1 MRRQR
6 IAYDPLTGTFTRD
19 GQPLHT
25 WLNAWGKPVFSYNGV
40 RVIAAR
46 AAWALH
52 TGTPPRPDQC
62 VIPEDG
68 DPTNLKAGNL
78 LCVHRR
84 VIRHRQKTPVHN
96 KSGHRNVSW
105 LAREQRWRV
114 RVKAGGVSY
123 NFGFYTD
130 INDAAVAAKA
140 ARQTLHGRF
149 AATT

>member
-1 MRRQR
+1 MKRQR
-6 IAYDPLTGTFTRD
+6 ITYDPLTGTFTRD
-19 GQPLHT
+19 GQPVRM
-25 WLNAWGKPVFSYNGV
+25 WPNMWGRLVFNYRNTK
-40 RVIAAR
+40 VIAAR

-62 VIPEDG
+62 VITKDG
-68 DPTNLKAGNL
+68 DDTNLKAANL

-84 VIRHRQKTPVHN
+84 VIRHRQKTPAHN

-130 INDAAVAAKA
+130 INDAAAAAKA
-140 ARQTLHGRF
+140 ARQSLHGRF
-149 AATT
+149 AAI